1 MLRLL
6 CLVASVAAIQ
16 ASVIRFEQNE
26 AIWNKIKKEPK
37 VNDDENTCG
46 YQVSILFC
54 VRKVYMYMHPVKN
67 NFEKKKN

>member
-6 CLVASVAAIQ
+6 SLVASVAVLQ

-46 YQVSILFC
+46 YQVSMIFC
-54 VRKVYMYMHPVKN
+54 ARIGYQYLHPIKQYLN
-67 NFEKKKN
+67 D